1 MKLKQSIYY
10 QLSDF
15 RWPIVVYYCAVIA
28 LHAVLWV
35 ADHIGP
41 GSIYLSGTF
50 SGFTAIFLFICG
62 LCSFHDNLPMHLQNG
77 VSRRTMFLAWLAVMG
92 IVCGVMATVDSAL
105 SLIVD
110 FSPLKSVYAATAS
123 ASVYRTIYGFWN
135 CLGPWDLLL
144 SWLFSFALLVLVTSL
159 GYFIIVFFYRLP
171 FQMRIVVGVFLVLT
185 MGPGQIGVKIVDQV
199 LLHNFLADWFAPQ
212 LVYPVMDV
220 IESNPFLNMGAWL
233 LSAAALSG
241 LTWLLLRK
249 TVVRR

>member
-50 SGFTAIFLFICG
+50 SGFTAVFLFICG

-110 FSPLKSVYAATAS
+110 FSPLNSVYAATSS
-123 ASVYRTIYGFWN
+123 ASIYRSTYGFWN
-135 CLGPWDLLL
+135 RLGPGDLLL
-144 SWLFSFALLVLVTSL
+144 NWLFSFALLVLVTSL

-171 FQMRIVVGVFLVLT
+171 FQLRIVVGVCAGVLMF
-185 MGPGQIGVKIVDQV
+185 MGVPGVKIVDTQLLGENLRAFSSQYIEPV
-199 LLHNFLADWFAPQ
+199 LSYIERTPLLLTVVWLAVAA
-212 LVYPVMDV
+212 V
-220 IESNPFLNMGAWL
+220 
-233 LSAAALSG
+233 LSAV
-241 LTWLLLRK
+241 TWLIIRRAE
-249 TVVRR
+249 VRR

>member
-1 MKLKQSIYY
+1 
-10 QLSDF
+10 
-15 RWPIVVYYCAVIA
+15 
-28 LHAVLWV
+28 
-35 ADHIGP
+35 
-41 GSIYLSGTF
+41 
-50 SGFTAIFLFICG
+50 
-62 LCSFHDNLPMHLQNG
+62 
-77 VSRRTMFLAWLAVMG
+77 
-92 IVCGVMATVDSAL
+92 
-105 SLIVD
+105 
-110 FSPLKSVYAATAS
+110 
-123 ASVYRTIYGFWN
+123 
-135 CLGPWDLLL
+135 
-144 SWLFSFALLVLVTSL
+144 ALLVLVTSL

>member
-50 SGFTAIFLFICG
+50 SGFTASFLFICG

-135 CLGPWDLLL
+135 CLSPWNLLL

-171 FQMRIVVGVFLVLT
+171 FQMRIVVGVCAGVLLF
-185 MGPGQIGVKIVDQV
+185 MGVPGVKTVDTQLLGENLRAFSSRYIEPALSYIERTPLLLIVIW
-199 LLHNFLADWFAPQ
+199 LAAAA
-212 LVYPVMDV
+212 V
-220 IESNPFLNMGAWL
+220 
-233 LSAAALSG
+233 LSAV
-241 LTWLLLRK
+241 TWLILRR
-249 TVVRR
+249 TAVRR

>member
-50 SGFTAIFLFICG
+50 SGFTAVFLFICG

-92 IVCGVMATVDSAL
+92 IVCGVMATVDSVL
-105 SLIVD
+105 SLIID
-110 FSPLKSVYAATAS
+110 FSPLNSVYAATAS
-123 ASVYRTIYGFWN
+123 ASIYRTTYGFWN

-144 SWLFSFALLVLVTSL
+144 NWLFSFALLVLVTAL

-171 FQMRIVVGVFLVLT
+171 FQLRIVVGVCAGVLMF
-185 MGPGQIGVKIVDQV
+185 MGVPGVKIVDTQ
-199 LLHNFLADWFAPQ
+199 LLGENLRAFSSQYIEPMLSYIKRTPLLLTVVWLAVAA
-212 LVYPVMDV
+212 V
-220 IESNPFLNMGAWL
+220 
-233 LSAAALSG
+233 LSAV
-241 LTWLLLRK
+241 TWLIIRRAE
-249 TVVRR
+249 VRR

>member
-50 SGFTAIFLFICG
+50 SGFTAVFLFICG

-135 CLGPWDLLL
+135 CLSPWNLLL

-171 FQMRIVVGVFLVLT
+171 FQMRIVVGVCAGVLMF
-185 MGPGQIGVKIVDQV
+185 MGVPGVKIVDTQ
-199 LLHNFLADWFAPQ
+199 LLGENLRAFSSQYIEPMLSYIKRTPLLLTVVWLAVAA
-212 LVYPVMDV
+212 V
-220 IESNPFLNMGAWL
+220 
-233 LSAAALSG
+233 LSAV
-241 LTWLLLRK
+241 TWLIIRRAE
-249 TVVRR
+249 VRR

>member
-50 SGFTAIFLFICG
+50 SGFTAGFLFICG

-135 CLGPWDLLL
+135 CLSPWNLLL

-171 FQMRIVVGVFLVLT
+171 FQMRIVVGVCAGVLMF
-185 MGPGQIGVKIVDQV
+185 MGVPGVKIVDTQ
-199 LLHNFLADWFAPQ
+199 LLGENLRAFSSQYIEPMLSYIKRTPLLLTVVWLAVAA
-212 LVYPVMDV
+212 V
-220 IESNPFLNMGAWL
+220 
-233 LSAAALSG
+233 LSAV
-241 LTWLLLRK
+241 TWLIIRRAE
-249 TVVRR
+249 VRR

>member
-50 SGFTAIFLFICG
+50 SGFTAVFLFICG

-135 CLGPWDLLL
+135 CLSPWNLLL

-171 FQMRIVVGVFLVLT
+171 FQMRIVVGVCAGVLMF
-185 MGPGQIGVKIVDQV
+185 MGVPGVKIVDTQLLGENLRAFSSQYIEPV
-199 LLHNFLADWFAPQ
+199 LS
-212 LVYPVMDV
+212 Y
-220 IESNPFLNMGAWL
+220 IERTPLLLIVVWL
-233 LSAAALSG
+233 GVAAVLSV
-241 LTWLLLRK
+241 LTWLIIRR
-249 TVVRR
+249 TEVRR